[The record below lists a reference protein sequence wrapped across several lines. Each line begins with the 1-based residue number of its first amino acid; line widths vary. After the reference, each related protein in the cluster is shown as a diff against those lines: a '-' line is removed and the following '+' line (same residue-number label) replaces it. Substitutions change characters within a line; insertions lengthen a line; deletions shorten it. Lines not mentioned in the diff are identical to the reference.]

1 MDGAGWAVGVG
12 AVGLAA
18 FAAGSLLMALPP
30 IDAADDEVVATLAR
44 RRGPILAGA
53 VLSVLGVAL
62 LLGPLAA
69 MSADGGTGLA
79 AFALATW
86 VLGFA
91 FLVVGAA
98 GPAAVAWR
106 DPAALPPAVVRLVLD
121 LAHLATW
128 SLSAPLGAV
137 STVATTAVALEGDA
151 TTGVVAALLVALAG
165 LKVVTVAV
173 EVAGTGRRTGRN
185 AGGWAAGSSGYVT
198 VAWFAV
204 LLLAMATR

>member
-1 MDGAGWAVGVG
+1 
-12 AVGLAA
+12 
-18 FAAGSLLMALPP
+18 
-30 IDAADDEVVATLAR
+30 
-44 RRGPILAGA
+44 
-53 VLSVLGVAL
+53 
-62 LLGPLAA
+62 
-69 MSADGGTGLA
+69 
-79 AFALATW
+79 

-106 DPAALPPAVVRLVLD
+106 RPPPPLPPAVVRLVLD

-204 LLLAMATR
+204 LLLAVATR